1 MRGRNYNPY
10 TYERETVIWRMKFN
24 KNILTSNNDFFRIY
38 IPPMIEVI
46 GVEEECIL
54 YASQQEVEAGPTE
67 TEEGNIGESEFSKQ
81 SGFHFFNRFE
91 DFEEDTEIEE

>member
-1 MRGRNYNPY
+1 
-10 TYERETVIWRMKFN
+10 MKFN

-54 YASQQEVEAGPTE
+54 YASQQEVEGENPVGEGENEEFE
-67 TEEGNIGESEFSKQ
+67 TKQ
-81 SGFHFFNRFE
+81 STNPFFYRFK
-91 DFEEDTEIEE
+91 DFEEEEEVEE